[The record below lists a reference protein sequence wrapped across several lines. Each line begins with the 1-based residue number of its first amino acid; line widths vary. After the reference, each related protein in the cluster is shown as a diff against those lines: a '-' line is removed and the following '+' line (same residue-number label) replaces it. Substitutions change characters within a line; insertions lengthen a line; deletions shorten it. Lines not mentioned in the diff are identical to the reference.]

1 VPENVIDKLIGKLEM
16 PDFKEAHEVEYIIE
30 GENLSLTSYDDSIP

>member
-1 VPENVIDKLIGKLEM
+1 M

-30 GENLSLTSYDDSIP
+30 GENLSLTQHDDRITPSS